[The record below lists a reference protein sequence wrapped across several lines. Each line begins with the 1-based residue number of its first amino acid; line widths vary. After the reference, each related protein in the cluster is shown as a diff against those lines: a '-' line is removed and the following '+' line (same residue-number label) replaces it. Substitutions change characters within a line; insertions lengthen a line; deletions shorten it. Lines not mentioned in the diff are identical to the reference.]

1 MKEDSGT
8 RASLSSESSC
18 KAGEGVGG
26 GESFDRSGTWQV
38 LKVGEC
44 FLQARSLPWPRDNE
58 RGAFQAR
65 GQMSGQ
71 DSEVPMPSCG
81 NSSERA
87 HSPEHKHVDFL
98 TFVNYRYAR

>member
-1 MKEDSGT
+1 MA
-8 RASLSSESSC
+8 ASPSTEVEPGKLE
-18 KAGEGVGG
+18 V
-26 GESFDRSGTWQV
+26 R
-38 LKVGEC
+38 EC

>member
-1 MKEDSGT
+1 M
-8 RASLSSESSC
+8 
-18 KAGEGVGG
+18 
-26 GESFDRSGTWQV
+26 
-38 LKVGEC
+38 
-44 FLQARSLPWPRDNE
+44 RSLPWPRDNE

-87 HSPEHKHVDFL
+87 HSPKHRHDDFETIVTMGMQRRMATSL
-98 TFVNYRYAR
+98 TMISKFYKSLNTKKMLSLTK